1 MTIDLRSDTIT
12 QPTQAMKEA
21 MWAAE
26 VGDDVFA
33 EDPSINALQD
43 YAAALFGHE
52 AALFCPSG
60 TQTNQIAM
68 GCHTAPGDE
77 VICSDL
83 AHIYLYEGGGLAWN
97 SGLSARTVVADRGLI
112 RAEHLEGQ
120 INPPDAHYARTSLVS
135 IENTVNK
142 GGGAVYA
149 LHELQDIHRF
159 CKSNGLA
166 VHLDGARIFNALV
179 ATGDEPAAIGACF
192 DSLSVCLSKG
202 LGAPVGSLLIGTKD
216 FIKKAHRRRKSMGGG
231 MRQAGFLAAAGMYA
245 LQHHVDR
252 LLIDHMNAKALAES
266 LKNLSW
272 VEHVTKVETNIVIFQ
287 LTPGLPSATAVHA
300 LAQKGIKC
308 FAFGPDK
315 LRFVTHL
322 DNTPEQVD
330 FALDT
335 LQKSKAGI
343 V

>member
-1 MTIDLRSDTIT
+1 MTIDLRSDTFT
-12 QPTQAMKEA
+12 QPTPAMREA

-33 EDPSINALQD
+33 EDPSINTLQE
-43 YAAALFGHE
+43 YAAKLFGHE

-68 GCHTAPGDE
+68 GCHTSPGDE
-77 VICSDL
+77 VICSDM

-97 SGLSARTVVADRGLI
+97 SGLSARTVHADRGLI
-112 RAEHLEGQ
+112 LAQHLEGQ
-120 INPPDAHYARTSLVS
+120 INPPDAHYARTTLVS

-142 GGGAVYA
+142 GGGAVYR
-149 LHELQDIHRF
+149 LQELQDIHRF

-166 VHLDGARIFNALV
+166 VHLDGARIFNAMV
-179 ATGDEPAAIGACF
+179 ATGDEPSAIGACF

-202 LGAPVGSLLIGTKD
+202 LGAPVGSLLIGDKS

-231 MRQAGFLAAAGMYA
+231 MRQAGFLAAAGLFAM
-245 LQHHVDR
+245 QNHVDR
-252 LLIDHMNAKALAES
+252 LLIDHMNALAIADALKEV
-266 LKNLSW
+266 SW
-272 VEHVTKVETNIVIFQ
+272 VKEVTKVETNIVIFQ
-287 LTPGLPSATAVHA
+287 LIPGLSSALVVNA
-300 LAQKGIKC
+300 LGDRGIKC

-322 DNTPEQVD
+322 DNTPEQVN
-330 FALDT
+330 FALET
-335 LQKSKAGI
+335 IRKSKAGI
-343 V
+343 L